1 MDTGQSTA
9 AAPPAPRPSPALRE
23 LAWGTSAALVSV
35 LAAAW
40 RVGAPASLGGLWGH
54 WDYTTVYALAR
65 TFAGGGWIGPN
76 EDLGYPFVQDLA
88 GFPSP
93 DFVHLTA
100 LKALA
105 VATGDPTIATNL
117 FILLS
122 FAAVAAAGYA
132 LLRVVRSPAPL
143 AFALAVSLALVPWH
157 FDRFQHVFLANY
169 SSALLG
175 LILVV
180 AVLSWNLALSGP
192 DRGRPRHLLIGLALA
207 CYVGLAGAYYA
218 VFITILALVTL
229 DVSGPPR
236 APRPRPHPC
245 GLARPAAARH
255 HPDGRLLLPAPR
267 CHRRRQW
274 RRIRPDPGG
283 VPDVRRSLLHAAA
296 DRRAL
301 ELRATRSRA

>member
-1 MDTGQSTA
+1 MRPAEAGATWTPASRRQQHRR
-9 AAPPAPRPSPALRE
+9 PPDPARALRE
-23 LAWGTSAALVSV
+23 LAWGSRPRPSSASS
-35 LAAAW
+35 
-40 RVGAPASLGGLWGH
+40 APPGGSAPQPRLGGLWGH
-54 WDYTTVYALAR
+54 WDYTTAYALAR
-65 TFAGGGWIGPN
+65 TFAGRRWIGPN
-76 EDLGYPFVQDLA
+76 EDLGYPFVQDPA

-180 AVLSWNLALSGP
+180 AVLAQPCRAGP
-192 DRGRPRHLLIGLALA
+192 DQD
-207 CYVGLAGAYYA
+207 
-218 VFITILALVTL
+218 TT
-229 DVSGPPR
+229 
-236 APRPRPHPC
+236 
-245 GLARPAAARH
+245 
-255 HPDGRLLLPAPR
+255 
-267 CHRRRQW
+267 
-274 RRIRPDPGG
+274 
-283 VPDVRRSLLHAAA
+283 HA
-296 DRRAL
+296 
-301 ELRATRSRA
+301 TC